1 MEQCSESEL
10 KRRVGPPTHPSGKM
24 RVAVTWVWLLL
35 TLAQL
40 PDGTFTRKIHNSND
54 DSTATGTAKTD
65 DDGLFEFFSAT
76 FAPLSTYLFGSNDDD
91 EGDDS
96 NDESGAAVVGGS
108 DDSAL
113 NEVFP
118 PTDATTD
125 TRNSLNDEKGKAAMA
140 KTAAKGGDDWNAES
154 EPTARDKVSVTEDV
168 DMPSQFDDD
177 FNGQRLYKDTDEDL
191 PSQLDEDFNGQ
202 RLYKDTDVDLL
213 SQFDDDFNGQR
224 LYKDRDVDMP
234 SQLHDN
240 FNGQRLYR
248 HRHVGMPS
256 QFDDEFNSQKLYRDR
271 DGGEGGTE
279 EKTNEGRETEI
290 EEERE
295 RERKEKREREIKEER
310 DRETKAWRQDTRDE
324 EELKHRK
331 SERERHKQRRKDRQR
346 QRERARER
354 QRERA
359 RKRQQKREIVRRRKI
374 ERERQPER
382 EKERQQERE
391 KDRQQEREKE
401 RQRKQPRKRQQEVER
416 EWLGDDPETRM
427 TERLNEIFAAE
438 TEYHIPGRPQRK
450 DAERKSRNDIPRQSS
465 PDLILLS
472 KVTPDRSAN
481 SLDTV
486 LWSSKPDQ
494 KAGKATLL
502 GNASMIAMSDRRHYQ
517 PVTTRVDDL
526 AQYMRTCDSC
536 LGKLLLLL
544 LLLIAVI

>member
-1 MEQCSESEL
+1 
-10 KRRVGPPTHPSGKM
+10 M

-91 EGDDS
+91 EGDDI
-96 NDESGAAVVGGS
+96 NDESEAAVVGGS
-108 DDSAL
+108 DDGAL

-125 TRNSLNDEKGKAAMA
+125 TRNVLKDEKSNAAVA

-168 DMPSQFDDD
+168 DMPSQFD
-177 FNGQRLYKDTDEDL
+177 
-191 PSQLDEDFNGQ
+191 EDFNGQ

-213 SQFDDDFNGQR
+213 SQFDDGFNGQRLYKDTDVDMPSQFHDNFNGQR

-234 SQLHDN
+234 SQ
-240 FNGQRLYR
+240 
-248 HRHVGMPS
+248 
-256 QFDDEFNSQKLYRDR
+256 FDDEFNGQKLYRDR

-279 EKTNEGRETEI
+279 EKTNEERETEI

-310 DRETKAWRQDTRDE
+310 GRETKAQREETRDE

-359 RKRQQKREIVRRRKI
+359 RKRLQKREIVRRRKI

-382 EKERQQERE
+382 DKERQQEREKERQQERE
-391 KDRQQEREKE
+391 KDRQ
-401 RQRKQPRKRQQEVER
+401 RKQPRKRQPEVER

-438 TEYHIPGRPQRK
+438 PEYHIPGRPQRK

-486 LWSSKPDQ
+486 LWSNKPDQ

-502 GNASMIAMSDRRHYQ
+502 GNASMIAMSDRRRYQ
-517 PVTTRVDDL
+517 PGMTRVDDL
-526 AQYMRTCDSC
+526 AQYVRTCDSC
-536 LGKLLLLL
+536 LGKLLL
-544 LLLIAVI
+544 IAVI